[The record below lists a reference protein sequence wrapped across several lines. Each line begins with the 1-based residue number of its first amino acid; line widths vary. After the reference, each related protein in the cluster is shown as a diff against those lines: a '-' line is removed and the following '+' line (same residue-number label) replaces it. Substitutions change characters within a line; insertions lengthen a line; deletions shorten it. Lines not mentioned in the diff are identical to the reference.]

1 MNPKSSMS
9 SGSWFDP
16 MIWFCLHNKLV
27 VGLLLLL
34 FVVWGALVAPF
45 DWRLGG
51 LPRDPVPVDAL
62 PDLGENQQIVF
73 TRWEGRSPQDVEDQ
87 ITYPLT
93 TALMGLPHLK
103 TIRSYSDFGFSTIYL
118 IFEEKAAFYE
128 SRSRILEKL
137 NSLPNNTLPT
147 DAKPTLGP
155 DATGLG
161 QIFWYTLEGRD
172 AQGRPAGGWD
182 LHETRR
188 IQDWYIRYALQSV
201 AGVAEVASIGGF
213 VQEYQIDVDPE
224 KLRVYGLTLEGLYR
238 AVQASNQE
246 IGARTIEINR
256 VEYVIRARGYLKS
269 VRDLGDV
276 VLRARQGTPLYLR
289 DVARIALGPAPRR
302 GALDK
307 DGAEAVGGVVVARY
321 GANPL
326 AVIQQLKDKIK
337 EISPGLPQKQ
347 LRDGRISKLT
357 LVPFYDRS
365 KLIHE
370 TLGTLE
376 EAITLEV
383 LVTIIVVILMLMH
396 LRSALLIAGTLPIA
410 VLLCFIAMKSFGVDA
425 NIVALSGIAIAI
437 GTMVDMGIVLSEQ
450 IYQSLEEAPPDAAP
464 LPIVFQATSQV
475 AGAVLTAVSTTIVSF
490 LPVFTMEA
498 AEGKLFRPLAWTKTF
513 ALLASLVVAL
523 TLIPPLALL
532 WLKKKKA
539 NESNR
544 SMWQRLSGL
553 AVDLGFVVGGIG
565 LYRYLSVD
573 GTRWMGLSVDVGRWL
588 GLLVLGYGLM
598 RCLLRVLDEKGQ
610 RRVHQVGQWVVAVLV
625 VLLLARAWMPLEEQ
639 RGFLRNALFV
649 GVLIGGLIGFF
660 ALFRM
665 AYATLLRFFLRHKLL
680 FLSMPVAL
688 VLFGASVWLG
698 FDRVFG
704 WLPPTM
710 ARLGIPEKTLR
721 AHPWW
726 VRLHHDIFPG
736 LKKEFMPNLDEGSFL
751 LMPTTMPHASMG
763 EALDVLKKLD
773 MAVRSIPEVESVVG
787 KLGRAESALD
797 PAPISMFENV
807 IHYKAKYRTLANGQ
821 RIRQWRPHI
830 HTPQDIWD
838 EIIKATRLPGTTSA
852 PLLQPI
858 SARIVMLQS
867 GMRAPMGIKVK
878 GPDLQTLEKVAL
890 QIEGHLKKVPQ
901 IAAATVI
908 ADRVVGKPY
917 LEFIMDRRA
926 IARYGLQVAD
936 VQRTIQMA
944 IGGAKVTTTVEGRER
959 YDVVLRYPR
968 ELRNSPD
975 AFKRI
980 MIASP
985 TGAQIPLLQ
994 LATLRYLRGPQMI
1007 KSEDTFL
1014 VAYVIFDRN
1023 ANNGEIETV
1032 DAAKAYLQAERDAGR
1047 WKLPAGVSYTFAG
1060 TYQHQIRAEKRLWVI
1075 LPLSLF
1081 LIFLLLY
1088 LQFRQTSTTFFVFL
1102 GIGVAWSGGFLM
1114 LWLYAQPWFL
1124 DFAVFGAPMREVFH
1138 IQAFQMSVA
1147 VWVGFIA
1154 LFGIAS
1160 DDGVVIA
1167 TYLDH
1172 AFQANTPDSI
1182 EAIRETTVAAGQRR
1196 IRACLMTTATT
1207 LLALLPVLSSSG
1219 RGSDIMI
1226 PMAIPSFG
1234 GMFIELL
1241 TLFLVPVLYCW
1252 REERRHRRR
1261 NTQAT
1266 PQNKRGLLSLWRKR
1280 GILSALSLVLLC
1292 GGSSHTHAAS
1302 VSPEDTPFPPTPSA
1316 LLALPPFSN
1325 LWAQAMRQ
1333 NPTLQRIHSQFAV
1346 ASARIKQAGAW
1357 PDLEIG
1363 IQANNF
1369 PLPNF
1374 RPNMM
1379 TGIQYSIGQKFPILG
1394 RLAAQKAIAQAE
1406 IHKIRALLQENQA
1419 KIAYEIREHLL
1430 MLLDLHLQWKLR
1442 RELYQLT
1449 QQIAAVART
1458 RYAASTTRKQDL
1470 LLALL
1475 QLAQLRQEALQ
1486 IKRKAQQRILLLQ
1499 RLTQAAPASPN
1510 NLQAAPASPNN
1521 LQAAP
1526 LASHPLPTTP
1536 ISPVTSAS
1544 KTSLSIATISPVT
1557 SASKASSKQIGTD
1570 ASTRADREPPVLR
1583 RSQKDPRHTQRSR
1596 WAKLLQLPL
1605 APPSDLKTAWEE
1617 MLRTR
1622 PMLRYWHS
1630 DAMQARQLTQIAHA
1644 RYWPEITLRLTFQQR
1659 FENSM
1664 DQGEPFLSFGI
1675 QIPLPTWGNVARQGL
1690 AEEATARFVTAQ
1702 KRLRELL
1709 SDLRQQLTD
1718 AFQEIRNLREQQQL
1732 YQTQMLPLALQTYQ
1746 ASLAS
1751 YQVGK
1756 EDFPNLLGHLKRYL
1770 ALQLQAQRLSIALL
1784 TQDARVYAIQG
1795 KQPKV
1800 YAKGRVHR
1808 DEPAK
1813 GLR

>member
-1 MNPKSSMS
+1 MTPKHPEDPSTQQDSSTQQSSESLSSHRGLPLHTTQQSSPTQQDLPTQQDFLNPATVMDKSS
-9 SGSWFDP
+9 SGSPVHGGSWLDP
-16 MIWFCLHNKLV
+16 LISFCLHNKLV
-27 VGLLLLL
+27 VMLLLLL
-34 FVVWGALVAPF
+34 FVVWGAFVAPF

-93 TALMGLPHLK
+93 TALMGLPHLQ

-118 IFEEKAAFYE
+118 IFEEKAAFYQ

-137 NSLPNNTLPT
+137 NSLPNNTLPS
-147 DAKPTLGP
+147 DAKPVLGP

-172 AQGRPAGGWD
+172 AKGRPAGGWD
-182 LHETRR
+182 LHTLRKV
-188 IQDWYIRYALQSV
+188 QDWYVRYALQSV
-201 AGVAEVASIGGF
+201 AGVSEVASIGGF

-224 KLRVYGLTLEGLYR
+224 KLRVYGLTLEGIYR

-256 VEYVIRARGYLKS
+256 VEYVIRARGYLKK
-269 VRDLGDV
+269 VQDLEEV
-276 VLRARQGTPLYLR
+276 VVRARQGAPLYLR
-289 DVARIALGPAPRR
+289 DIARIAMGPATRR

-326 AVIQQLKDKIK
+326 AVIQQIKAKIK
-337 EISPGLPQKQ
+337 EISLGLPQKQ
-347 LRDGRISKLT
+347 LGDGRISKIT
-357 LVPFYDRS
+357 VVPFYDRS

-383 LVTIIVVILMLMH
+383 LITIIVVILMLMH

-410 VLLCFIAMKSFGVDA
+410 VLICFIAMKGFGVDA

-450 IYQSLEEAPPDAAP
+450 IYQSFEEAPPDEPP
-464 LPIVFQATSQV
+464 LTTVFQATSEV

-513 ALLASLVVAL
+513 ALFASLVVAL

-532 WLKKKKA
+532 WLKKKQPTTDRA
-539 NESNR
+539 PRNAIVAGVLVDLLFV
-544 SMWQRLSGL
+544 LSGW
-553 AVDLGFVVGGIG
+553 VVM
-565 LYRYLSVD
+565 RYLSV
-573 GTRWMGLSVDVGRWL
+573 GWGRWL
-588 GLLVLGYGLM
+588 GLLVVGYGAM
-598 RCLLRVLDEKGQ
+598 RLLLRFLDDAGK
-610 RRVHQVGQWVVAVLV
+610 RRVHQVGQWAVAALV
-625 VLLLARAWMPLEEQ
+625 VLWLARAWMPLEEQ
-639 RGFLRNALFV
+639 RGFWRNAIFV

-660 ALFRM
+660 ALFKRF
-665 AYATLLRFFLRHKLL
+665 YASLLRFFLRRKLL
-680 FLSMPVAL
+680 FLSMPLVL
-688 VLFGASVWLG
+688 VLFGANVWLG
-698 FDRVFG
+698 FEQVFG
-704 WLPPTM
+704 WLPSVV
-710 ARLGIPEKTLR
+710 ARLGIPEQTLR
-721 AHPWW
+721 SQPWW
-726 VRLHHDIFPG
+726 VRLHHEIFPG

-773 MAVRSIPEVESVVG
+773 IAVRAIPEVEQVVG

-807 IHYKAKYRTLANGQ
+807 IHYKAKYRTLPNGQ

-830 HTPQDIWD
+830 HTPQDIWN
-838 EIIKATRLPGTTSA
+838 EIVKATRLPGTTSA

-858 SARIVMLQS
+858 GARIVMLQS
-867 GMRAPMGIKVK
+867 GMRAPMGVKIKA
-878 GPDLQTLEKVAL
+878 PDLPTLERVAL
-890 QIEGHLKKVPQ
+890 EVEGYLKKVPQ
-901 IAAATVI
+901 ISPATVI

-917 LEFIMDRRA
+917 LEFIIDRRA

-936 VQRTIQMA
+936 VQRTLQMA
-944 IGGAKVTTTVEGRER
+944 IGGVTVTTTVEGRER
-959 YDVVLRYPR
+959 YRVVLRYPR

-975 AFKRI
+975 ALQRI

-985 TGAQIPLLQ
+985 TGAQIPLFQ
-994 LATLRYLRGPQMI
+994 LAQIRYTRGPQMI

-1023 ANNGEIETV
+1023 PSYGEIETV
-1032 DAAKAYLQAERDAGR
+1032 EAAQAYLRAQRDTGR
-1047 WKLPAGVSYTFAG
+1047 WKPPAGVSYVFAG
-1060 TYQHQIRAEKRLWVI
+1060 TYQNQIRAEKRLLVI

-1088 LQFRQTSTTFFVFL
+1088 LQFRQTSTTLFVFL

-1124 DFAVFGAPMREVFH
+1124 DFSVFGAPMREVFH

-1167 TYLDH
+1167 TYLDQS
-1172 AFQANTPDSI
+1172 FQSKAPQSI
-1182 EAIRETTVAAGQRR
+1182 EEIREITVAAGQRR

-1207 LLALLPVLSSSG
+1207 ILALLPVLSSSG

-1234 GMFIELL
+1234 GMLIELL

-1252 REERRHRRR
+1252 REERRYRRH
-1261 NTQAT
+1261 TQVHTLSSAFPVFRT
-1266 PQNKRGLLSLWRKR
+1266 SVSIALLLLWLGWPSSLQ
-1280 GILSALSLVLLC
+1280 
-1292 GGSSHTHAAS
+1292 AAS
-1302 VSPEDTPFPPTPSA
+1302 VQPEDALFPTPPRVLVA
-1316 LLALPPFSN
+1316 PPAFAD
-1325 LWAQAMRQ
+1325 LWTQTARH
-1333 NPTLQRIHSQFAV
+1333 NPTLQRIRSQFAV
-1346 ASARIKQAGAW
+1346 AAARIKQAGAW

-1406 IHKIRALLQENQA
+1406 LHKLHFLLQENQT
-1419 KIAYEIREHLL
+1419 KIAYELREHLL
-1430 MLLDLHLQWKLR
+1430 ALFDLRLQWHLR

-1458 RYAASTTRKQDL
+1458 RYTASTSRKQDL

-1475 QLAQLRQEALQ
+1475 QLAQLQQEALQ
-1486 IKRKAQQRILLLQ
+1486 IQRQAQRRLLQIQ
-1499 RLTQAAPASPN
+1499 RLTSPAPITTATSPPTTASSNTVTSPPTTASSNTVASPQTTASSN
-1510 NLQAAPASPNN
+1510 RCISPNHR
-1521 LQAAP
+1521 LFQ
-1526 LASHPLPTTP
+1526 HRC
-1536 ISPVTSAS
+1536 ISPNHRLFHRRHISPNPPSVCSVGDGAKATGGFSKRSNGCMGRSAS
-1544 KTSLSIATISPVT
+1544 IT
-1557 SASKASSKQIGTD
+1557 TD
-1570 ASTRADREPPVLR
+1570 ASVL
-1583 RSQKDPRHTQRSR
+1583 
-1596 WAKLLQLPL
+1596 
-1605 APPSDLKTAWEE
+1605 
-1617 MLRTR
+1617 
-1622 PMLRYWHS
+1622 
-1630 DAMQARQLTQIAHA
+1630 
-1644 RYWPEITLRLTFQQR
+1644 
-1659 FENSM
+1659 
-1664 DQGEPFLSFGI
+1664 
-1675 QIPLPTWGNVARQGL
+1675 
-1690 AEEATARFVTAQ
+1690 
-1702 KRLRELL
+1702 
-1709 SDLRQQLTD
+1709 
-1718 AFQEIRNLREQQQL
+1718 
-1732 YQTQMLPLALQTYQ
+1732 
-1746 ASLAS
+1746 
-1751 YQVGK
+1751 
-1756 EDFPNLLGHLKRYL
+1756 
-1770 ALQLQAQRLSIALL
+1770 AQRRASSQAAQRYRTSPILA
-1784 TQDARVYAIQG
+1784 
-1795 KQPKV
+1795 
-1800 YAKGRVHR
+1800 
-1808 DEPAK
+1808 
-1813 GLR
+1813 